1 MSLLNRTV
9 HVRNVS
15 QTHHNHDILVEYFE
29 RVGDVDHCFFKEV
42 EQDPSEEMT
51 RDAYV
56 VFASEKDCSR
66 CVHDFD
72 GRKLKSIPLKITL
85 LDPLLLQEVEILL
98 NPAGSSAEQ
107 EIDSVLKSL
116 SKLNP
121 DLLNTIITRL
131 SQLVPGSPG
140 LPPKPAPSISPSPIP
155 HVNPPTSQYPI
166 VTQMPRLSN
175 FSGDISSKGDISFHR
190 WKYEVQSMLFEH
202 QSNSITLNAIRRSLK
217 GTAADVV
224 SYMPTDS
231 TPMAILAKL
240 GGLFDDVLSGED
252 LMQKFYNETQKVD
265 ESVAVWGCRLE
276 ALLSRAI
283 EGGKVSPLSKDEML
297 RSKFW
302 SDLHDE
308 RLKSATRHNVE
319 RHTNFAD
326 LCVAVRKTEQ
336 EISEDDRRRKRSGK
350 AQHNVNS
357 VISSTDNSDK
367 TDNSANML
375 KEVKQ
380 ELKHLT
386 EQLNQLSQSMLQM
399 QTEHKQTQSKKIK
412 GPLICYKCGIE
423 GHTAN
428 RCQSQTRISQDQ
440 VIEIKRKQNLN

>member
-1 MSLLNRTV
+1 
-9 HVRNVS
+9 VRNVS
-15 QTHHNHDILVEYFE
+15 QTLHSHEILVEYFE
-29 RVGDVDHCFFKEV
+29 RVGYVDHCFFKEV
-42 EQDPSEEMT
+42 VQNPPEEMT

-72 GRKLKSIPLKITL
+72 GRKLKSIPLEITL
-85 LDPLLLQEVEILL
+85 LDPSLLHEVEILL
-98 NPAGSSAEQ
+98 NPSGSSAEQ
-107 EIDSVLKSL
+107 EVDAVLESL
-116 SKLNP
+116 SKLKP
-121 DLLNTIITRL
+121 DLLNTNITKL
-131 SQLVPGSPG
+131 DQLVSGSPG
-140 LPPKPAPSISPSPIP
+140 LPPKHVPSIPPPPIP
-155 HVNPPTSQYPI
+155 HMHPPTLQYPI
-166 VTQMPRLSN
+166 VSQMPRLSS
-175 FSGDISSKGDISFHR
+175 FSGDLSSKGDISFHR
-190 WKYEVQSMLFEH
+190 WKYEVQSMLLEH
-202 QSNSITLNAIRRSLK
+202 KSNSITLNAIRRSLK

-231 TPMAILAKL
+231 TPMAILEKL

-283 EGGKVSPLSKDEML
+283 AGGKVSLLSKDEML

-308 RLKSATRHNVE
+308 RLKSTTRHNVE
-319 RHTNFAD
+319 RHTNFSD

-336 EISEDDRRRKRSGK
+336 EISEDDKRRKRSGK
-350 AQHNVNS
+350 AQHNVHS
-357 VISSTDNSDK
+357 VISSTDK
-367 TDNSANML
+367 TDNSANMM

-386 EQLNQLSQSMLQM
+386 EQLNQLSQSVLQM
-399 QTEHKQTQSKKIK
+399 QTEHKQTKSKKIN
-412 GPLICYKCGIE
+412 GPPICYKCGTE

-428 RCQSQTRISQDQ
+428 RCQSQTRISPDQ
-440 VIEIKRKQNLN
+440 VLEIKRKQHLN